1 MTSLERSDDDEQGIG
16 QTQPE
21 VKKQHPGYT
30 ETRADAYCSLG
41 SKEQNRTELSE
52 CKNKGKL
59 YDTLGV
65 GPKKI
70 CLRALAAR
78 QTETT
83 EMEVN
88 VTAW

>member
-1 MTSLERSDDDEQGIG
+1 MRK
-16 QTQPE
+16 QP
-21 VKKQHPGYT
+21 PGYT

-52 CKNKGKL
+52 CKNKRKL

-65 GPKKI
+65 GPKRI

-88 VTAW
+88 VTER